1 MSVARTG
8 RSRRTAVAVAACLAL
23 AACASTPIERGV
35 PWSVAQQPIAPWE
48 THEAC
53 ADVVDGDR
61 IDFNFDATRPV
72 DLDVYY
78 HQGAAV
84 IIPLS
89 RRAVVADGAVL
100 EVRIP
105 GRYCLAF
112 KAGAEGALVSYRITI
127 RTATG

>member
-1 MSVARTG
+1 MSFARN
-8 RSRRTAVAVAACLAL
+8 RRPQLSAVAACLAL
-23 AACASTPIERGV
+23 AACAGAPVERGV
-35 PWSVAQQPIAPWE
+35 PVSVAQQPIAPWE

-53 ADVVDGDR
+53 ADVVAGDR
-61 IDFNFDATRPV
+61 VDFNFDATRPV

-78 HQGAAV
+78 RQGAAV

-89 RRAVVADGAVL
+89 RRGVVADGAVL

-127 RTATG
+127 HPASG

>member
-1 MSVARTG
+1 MKGVLALE
-8 RSRRTAVAVAACLAL
+8 RSLLAACLAL
-23 AACASTPIERGV
+23 AACASAPIEHGV
-35 PWSVAQQPIAPWE
+35 PVSVSRLPIAPWE

-72 DLDVYY
+72 DLDLYY
-78 HQGAAV
+78 RQGAAV

-89 RRAVVADGAVL
+89 RRSVVADAAVL
-100 EVRIP
+100 EVRIA

-127 RTATG
+127 RPDAG